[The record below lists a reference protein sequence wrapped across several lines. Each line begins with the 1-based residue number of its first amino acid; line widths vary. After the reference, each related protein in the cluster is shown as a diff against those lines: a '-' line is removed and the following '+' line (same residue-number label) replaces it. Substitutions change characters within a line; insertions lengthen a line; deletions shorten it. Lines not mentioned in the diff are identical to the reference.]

1 MKVEFI
7 NPFLN
12 AAIKV
17 VKTMSNIDPVPGK
30 PSLKKNNLT
39 FGDITGVIGLA
50 GLNVSGNLVVSFEA
64 SCILAIVNA
73 MFQSDYTELNN
84 DIVDAVG
91 ELTNMIC
98 GNTKHDLNVL
108 GISIQ
113 MATPI
118 ILQGKSI
125 AISQLSVAPVIAIPF
140 STPNGS
146 FCVDANLFTG
156 ESEKRG
162 KGVLFGEG
170 VKTADGPLVK

>member
-12 AAIKV
+12 AAMNV
-17 VKTMSNIDPVPGK
+17 VKTMSNVEVKPGK
-30 PSLKKNNLT
+30 PSLKKNNLS

-50 GLNVSGNLVVSFEA
+50 GLNVSGNLVVSFETQ
-64 SCILAIVNA
+64 CILAIVNA
-73 MFQSDYTELNN
+73 MLSSDYKELND

-98 GNTKHDLNVL
+98 GSTKHDLNVL

-118 ILQGKSI
+118 ILRGKNI
-125 AISQLSVAPVIAIPF
+125 EISQLSAAPVIAIPF
-140 STPNGS
+140 STPAGN

-156 ESEKRG
+156 DQEKPRG
-162 KGVLFGEG
+162 KGVLFGS
-170 VKTADGPLVK
+170 